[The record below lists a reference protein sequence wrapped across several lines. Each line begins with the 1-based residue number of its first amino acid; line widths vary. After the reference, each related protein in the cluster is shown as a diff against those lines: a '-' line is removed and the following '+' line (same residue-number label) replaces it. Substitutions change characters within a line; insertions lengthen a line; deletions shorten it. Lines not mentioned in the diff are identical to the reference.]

1 MSYYRLKTISIS
13 KDGKINVTAADN
25 NTRPITYFKSEYRGT
40 LGDLLLS
47 IHEGNFKLNNT
58 KPNEKYFITE
68 EVIYSMMRGFDKVG
82 LDWSTCFEYKIG
94 DRNNG
99 AKMIC
104 DALAGRMLSDE
115 GYDDE
120 YLAELEEAL
129 SLYIVSGLKNLK
141 KVKEEDNAKGR
152 VRCSCASYS
161 IFEGLDL
168 LFPKDGGEAL
178 LAPQE
183 DYKAGILET
192 DPKNI
197 IRLGEESRN
206 LNILYPCLSFTGI
219 NSSIDD
225 VKRRPHNIGME
236 DAVEREFNI
245 LNDIIK
251 KALDAGAVI
260 KAGVTPY
267 VGYAI

>member
-1 MSYYRLKTISIS
+1 MGYYRLKSIAVS
-13 KDGKINVTAADN
+13 KDGKVSVTAADN

-68 EVIYSMMRGFDKVG
+68 EVINSMMRSFDQAG
-82 LDWSTCFEYKIG
+82 LDWSTCFEYKLG

-104 DALAGRMLSDE
+104 DALAGRMLSGE

-120 YLAELEEAL
+120 YLVELEEAL
-129 SLYIVSGLKNLK
+129 SLYIVSGIKNL
-141 KVKEEDNAKGR
+141 EETKANDAANGR
-152 VRCSCASYS
+152 IRCSCASYS

-192 DPKNI
+192 DSKNI

-206 LNILYPCLSFTGI
+206 LSILYPCLSFTGI
-219 NSSIDD
+219 NSSVDD
-225 VKRRPHNIGME
+225 VKRRNPGKE
-236 DAVEREFNI
+236 DDIEKEFKA
-245 LNDIIK
+245 LNEIIK
-251 KALDAGAVI
+251 KAINAGAVM
-260 KAGVTPY
+260 KTDVAPY
-267 VGYAI
+267 IGYVA